1 MFWLMTVLAL
11 CHTIRVNRVPPLKPG
26 EYSDDASQYEYQAS
40 SPDEKALVEAAARF
54 GVVYHGVK
62 EERHEVT
69 FAGRMRKF
77 DVKHI
82 LDFDPTRKRMSVIIQ
97 KENGEFML
105 LVKGQST

>member
-1 MFWLMTVLAL
+1 MFHVYTL
-11 CHTIRVNRVPPLKPG
+11 
-26 EYSDDASQYEYQAS
+26 
-40 SPDEKALVEAAARF
+40 RF

-69 FAGRMRKF
+69 FDGSMRRY

-97 KENGEFML
+97 KDNGDFLL
-105 LVKGQST
+105 LVKGSNLHPVK